1 MADSIAIEER
11 SDGRGL
17 TAEIAGGTI
26 LHSLTVALRLGES
39 RDVVLGLADRK
50 KYFRRRD
57 KEFAPPKNAYP
68 SFSVEGGDTLVVE
81 YPTGREPD
89 NLIFFNLKG
98 HGVGDIE
105 DHNLTIYADR
115 FVDEMQFSA
124 EKKKRADGIGDI
136 RGWDAADV
144 FGTPEARGWDVTDV
158 SGTPEVRECNVMDI
172 SDTPLDFREETPI
185 GERMRVGFAPLT
197 RKKGYDHI
205 FVLRQPDERGF
216 DQGNAAELPLTHAA
230 TLTDRMRTLQMDVYT
245 SFPCLH
251 LYTGNRMSGRD
262 IGKGGCIYPK
272 RGGVALMPCDLPGG
286 GLLEGHGK
294 KKDGRRMEYRFKSLI

>member
-1 MADSIAIEER
+1 MADSIAIEEL

-17 TAEIAGGTI
+17 TAEIVGGTI

-144 FGTPEARGWDVTDV
+144 
-158 SGTPEVRECNVMDI
+158 SG
-172 SDTPLDFREETPI
+172 TPLDFRGETPI

-230 TLTDRMRTLQMDVYT
+230 TLMDRMRTLQMDVYT

-286 GLLEGHGK
+286 GLSEGHGK
-294 KKDGRRMEYRFKSLI
+294 KKDGRRVEYRFKSLI

>member
-1 MADSIAIEER
+1 MADSIAIEKL
-11 SDGRGL
+11 SGGRGL
-17 TAEIAGGTI
+17 TAEIAGGMI
-26 LHSLTVALRLGES
+26 LYSLTVTLRLGES

-68 SFSVEGGDTLVVE
+68 SFSVEGGDTLIVE

-115 FVDEMQFSA
+115 FVDEMPLSGGKNKHAGGTA
-124 EKKKRADGIGDI
+124 EAG
-136 RGWDAADV
+136 GWDAADV
-144 FGTPEARGWDVTDV
+144 SV
-158 SGTPEVRECNVMDI
+158 TPEVREWHTVDV
-172 SDTPLDFREETPI
+172 SGTPLDFREETPV
-185 GERMRVGFAPLT
+185 GERMRVGYAPLT

-205 FVLRQPDERGF
+205 FVLSQPAERDFGEKNTA
-216 DQGNAAELPLTHAA
+216 GLSLTHAA
-230 TLTDRMRTLQMDVYT
+230 TLMDRMRTLQMDVYT
-245 SFPCLH
+245 SFPALR

-272 RGGVALMPCDLPGG
+272 RGGVALMPCNLPGG
-286 GLLEGHGK
+286 ELSERHEM
-294 KKDGRRMEYRFKSLI
+294 KKDGRRVEYRFKSLI